1 MVVGLRRFAPLLLLV
16 LLGCP
21 PEADTAAPS
30 AERPPVPVSVATA
43 GEPRLDRSFPVL
55 GEVRTRHR
63 AELAVGVD
71 GPIVVLDALEGARV
85 AKGALLVQVD
95 DAPARA
101 ELQASVAA
109 VDEAQV
115 ALTLAEADLARY
127 QQVDLGVLAPTEVER
142 AASQV
147 ASLAARLRSAEAR
160 VAQVRANIARHAIRA
175 PFAGAITRRHA
186 DPGDWVTPGRV
197 LVELASIEDL
207 DVLVDV
213 GAELAA
219 LVQADDAVT
228 LHRGA
233 TQIPGIVAAVVP
245 VLDRSTR
252 TARVRV
258 TPGASDV
265 PLVPGAPITVVFET
279 TAALTSGA
287 QVPRDALSPTAGGA
301 RVVRLK
307 GNEAEPVDV
316 RILAESTDAA
326 LVDGIQPG
334 DVVVTRGNE
343 RLTPGQ
349 SVRIV
354 GDGG

>member
-1 MVVGLRRFAPLLLLV
+1 M
-16 LLGCP
+16 
-21 PEADTAAPS
+21 
-30 AERPPVPVSVATA
+30 PVAVATA

-71 GPIVVLDALEGARV
+71 GPILTLVALEGARV
-85 AKGALLVQVD
+85 KKGDLLVQVD
-95 DAPARA
+95 EAPARA
-101 ELQASVAA
+101 ELQAGLAA

-115 ALTLAEADLARY
+115 ALTLAEADFARY

-147 ASLAARLRSAEAR
+147 ATLTARLRTAEAR
-160 VAQVRANIARHAIRA
+160 VAQVRARVARHAIRA

-219 LVQADDAVT
+219 LVQEGDAVT
-228 LHRGA
+228 LLRGS
-233 TQIPGIVAAVVP
+233 TQIPGVVAAVVP
-245 VLDRSTR
+245 VLDRATR

-258 TPGASDV
+258 TPGESDV
-265 PLVPGAPITVVFET
+265 PLVPGAPLTVVFET

-287 QVPRDALSPTAGGA
+287 RVPRDALSPTAGGA
-301 RVVRLK
+301 QVVRLR
-307 GNEAEPVDV
+307 GDVAEPVTV

-334 DVVVTRGNE
+334 EVVVTRGNE
-343 RLTPGQ
+343 SLTGGQ
-349 SVRIV
+349 TVRIV